1 MPDGDGP
8 MDLNMSLSSTGNGK
22 RDSIVIFLHLLIN
35 AYLSILQLSINK
47 NGMVLLSAEKV
58 QTHIVLCARK
68 VSL

>member
-35 AYLSILQLSINK
+35 AYLSILQLSIDK
-47 NGMVLLSAEKV
+47 NGMVHLSAESV
-58 QTHIVLCARK
+58 RARIVLCVRK
-68 VSL
+68 VS